1 VQYILQFTTLLL
13 LPLYFIA
20 SVWKAGERD
29 ILGWSLKCLVAGA
42 FLAYVAAMGRWDLLS
57 YYARYAFGLLYLA
70 ALLKSGLRVRSRP
83 LLLRGERGWWYSHAL
98 NAFLLV
104 TFGAFFS
111 WAARGWFYSDAPVNL
126 QFPLA
131 SGWYYVGHGGNS
143 PVINYHNVYDSQRY
157 ALDIVELNSLGTRA
171 GSFYPKELSRYEIF
185 GDAIHSP
192 CDGRVEAAVTDLP
205 DHIPPATDRERVAG
219 NHVVVACQGSE
230 VLLAH
235 MRNGSV
241 AVHVG
246 ESVQAGQMLGRV
258 GNSGN
263 TSEPHLHIHAV
274 RAGSGGVLKGE
285 GVPILFDGEFPVRNT
300 TVKRRGEQS

>member
-1 VQYILQFTTLLL
+1 MQYILQFTTLLL

-29 ILGWSLKCLVAGA
+29 ILSWSLKCLVAGA
-42 FLAYVAAMGRWDLLS
+42 FLAYVAATGRWDLLS
-57 YYARYAFGLLYLA
+57 YYARCAFGLLYLA
-70 ALLKSGLRVRSRP
+70 ALLRSGLRVRSRP
-83 LLLRGERGWWYSHAL
+83 LVITGERGWWYSYALHAV
-98 NAFLLV
+98 LLV
-104 TFGAFFS
+104 IFGGFFS
-111 WAARGWFYSDAPVNL
+111 WAARGWFYSEAPVSL

-185 GDAIHSP
+185 GDAIVSP
-192 CDGRVEAAVTDLP
+192 CDGRVEAAVNDLP

-219 NHVVVACQGSE
+219 NHIVIACNGVK
-230 VLLAH
+230 VLIAH
-235 MRNGSV
+235 MQRGSV
-241 AVHVG
+241 QVTAGDAVK
-246 ESVQAGQMLGRV
+246 AGQLVGRV

-263 TSEPHLHIHAV
+263 TTEPHLHLHAV
-274 RAGSGGVLKGE
+274 RGGSGTVLKGK
-285 GVPILFDGEFPVRNT
+285 GVPMVFDGVFPVRNT
-300 TVKRRGEQS
+300 TFKHRNP